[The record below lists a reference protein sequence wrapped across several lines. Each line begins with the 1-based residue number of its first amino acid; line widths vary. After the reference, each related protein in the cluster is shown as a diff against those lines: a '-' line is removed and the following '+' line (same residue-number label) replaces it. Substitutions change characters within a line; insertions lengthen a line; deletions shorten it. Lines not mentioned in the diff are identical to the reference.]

1 MAAPAPHGPAA
12 AGVPHARVAPRV
24 SVVIPTYNRAD
35 YIAAAID
42 SVLGQTLPGAEIIV
56 VDDGST
62 DDTADRLAAYGDRL
76 VCLRTPN
83 RGFAMA
89 RNAGM
94 EAARGDYIA
103 WLDSDDEY
111 WPFKLELQ
119 VRLLDARPDVGFV
132 YSDLSGFDDA
142 GYYDERHLRT
152 YHASAYRGVAYE
164 DLFAESATLAQNGLG
179 AALVAAGR
187 ADWLD
192 HRVYVGDVF
201 EQYLLRTVVF
211 TNSILFR
218 RELFAVAGPQ
228 QRRFGLFT
236 DLEFVLRLSR
246 LARAAFIDVPTYKL
260 RYHPGQISTSATPGG
275 KLVTIRKQRDLLRVL
290 EAFIRENPAYYVEHR
305 AVLDRQRARLHRAIA
320 IPMLAFT
327 PRTPHERR
335 VYPRRARR
343 HLARAAALG
352 APDRTAWALSYVP
365 KFVQQAAQTVVRALR
380 RTRQGSATSA
390 APHAP

>member
-1 MAAPAPHGPAA
+1 MST
-12 AGVPHARVAPRV
+12 RV

-42 SVLGQTLPGAEIIV
+42 SVIAQTLPDVEIIV

-62 DDTADRLAAYGDRL
+62 DDTADRLAAYGGRL

-89 RNAGM
+89 RNTGM

-111 WPFKLELQ
+111 WPFKLDLQ

-132 YSDLSGFDDA
+132 YSELSGFDDA

-152 YHASAYRGVAYE
+152 YHASAYRGVAYD
-164 DLFAESATLAQNGLG
+164 DLFTESATLAEAGLG
-179 AALVAAGR
+179 AVMTAAGH
-187 ADWLD
+187 ADWID
-192 HRVYVGDVF
+192 HRVYVGDMF
-201 EQYLLRTVVF
+201 DHYLLRTVVF

-218 RELFAVAGPQ
+218 RELFEAAGPQ
-228 QRRFGLFT
+228 RRRFGLFT

-246 LARAAFIDVPTYKL
+246 LAPAAFLDVPTYKL

-290 EAFIRENPAYYVEHR
+290 HAFIRENPAYYAEHR
-305 AVLDRQRARLHRAIA
+305 ATLDRQRARLHRAIA
-320 IPMLAFT
+320 IPMLSFS

-352 APDRTAWALSYVP
+352 APDRAAWALSYVP
-365 KFVQQAAQTVVRALR
+365 KAVQEGAQSIVRALR
-380 RTRQGSATSA
+380 RARGSAASA
-390 APHAP
+390 APHPS

>member
-1 MAAPAPHGPAA
+1 
-12 AGVPHARVAPRV
+12 VR
-24 SVVIPTYNRAD
+24 Y
-35 YIAAAID
+35 
-42 SVLGQTLPGAEIIV
+42 
-56 VDDGST
+56 
-62 DDTADRLAAYGDRL
+62 
-76 VCLRTPN
+76 LRTPN

-94 EAARGDYIA
+94 NAARGDYVA

-119 VRLLDARPDVGFV
+119 VGVLDSRRDVGFV

-142 GYYDERHLRT
+142 GYYDERHLRR

-164 DLFAESATLAQNGLG
+164 DLFAESLTLADAGLG
-179 AALVAAGR
+179 APVIASGR
-187 ADWLD
+187 GEWAQHKL
-192 HRVYVGDVF
+192 YVGDLF
-201 EQYLLRTVVF
+201 DHYLLRTLVF

-218 RELFAVAGPQ
+218 RELFAQAGPQ

-260 RYHPGQISTSATPGG
+260 RYHPGQISTSAAPAG

-290 EAFIRENPAYYVEHR
+290 RAFIRENPDYYAAHR
-305 AVLDRQRARLHRAIA
+305 AVLDRQLGRLCRAIA
-320 IPMLAFT
+320 LPLLAFT
-327 PRTPHERR
+327 PRTAHERR

-343 HLARAAALG
+343 YLARAAALG
-352 APDRTAWALSYVP
+352 APDRAAWALSFVP
-365 KFVQQAAQTVVRALR
+365 RAVQERAQAIVRRLR
-380 RTRQGSATSA
+380 TQRGRAAAA
-390 APHAP
+390 APHAS